1 MENKFILD
9 GECSIE
15 NFWESFDK
23 KNYVGYTKEELTAWK
38 VKAFD
43 QIHFQISETDLA
55 LTENLNFENNNFNF
69 ENLYYVIKNIIDE
82 FEDTYMQAELKYRQN
97 KNEKKELSDDII
109 SDKKIEYLAKE
120 YYKKIG
126 FDRSDWLNKNQQNAF
141 FNFVE
146 EKTKIKAHHFAWILI
161 KRNYNF
167 DYMMKNN

>member
-97 KNEKKELSDDII
+97 KNEKKNYLMILYLIRKLNILRKNII
-109 SDKKIEYLAKE
+109 KKLVLIVV
-120 YYKKIG
+120 IG
-126 FDRSDWLNKNQQNAF
+126 
-141 FNFVE
+141 
-146 EKTKIKAHHFAWILI
+146 
-161 KRNYNF
+161 
-167 DYMMKNN
+167 